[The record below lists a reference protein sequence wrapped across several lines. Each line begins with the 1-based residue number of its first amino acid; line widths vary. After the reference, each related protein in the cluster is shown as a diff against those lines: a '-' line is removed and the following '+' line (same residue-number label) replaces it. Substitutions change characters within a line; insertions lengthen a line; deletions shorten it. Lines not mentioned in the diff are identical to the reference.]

1 MNEALKTEL
10 VEVFKDQIKNAV
22 RHTFKTLLKAHGSGM
37 KGVYSSRLARVW
49 AETIRPCCESTSNIP
64 SQNQYLLSESL
75 LDRFANARA
84 QEMADEVLA
93 KVDSKVGELTDVI
106 VHRVGIGA
114 NFQIAGVKG
123 DRKVWIEQTQIINFS
138 SKGKLFNQF
147 PSRIYV
153 DGKFTSAANFAK
165 I

>member
-1 MNEALKTEL
+1 MNETLKAEL
-10 VEVFKDQIKNAV
+10 VEVFDFQIKRSV
-22 RHTFKTLLKAHGSGM
+22 RYTFKTLLNAYGSGM
-37 KGVYSSRLARVW
+37 KGVYNSRLARVW

-64 SQNQYLLSESL
+64 SQNEYFLSETR
-75 LDRFANARA
+75 LDRFANSCA

-93 KVDSKVGELTDVI
+93 KVDSKVGELTDAI
-106 VHRVGIGA
+106 VHRVGGA
-114 NFQIAGVKG
+114 NFQIAGIKG
-123 DRKVWIEQTQIINFS
+123 DRKVFIEQTQILNVS

>member
-1 MNEALKTEL
+1 MNETLKAEL
-10 VEVFKDQIKNAV
+10 IEVFEAQIKNSV
-22 RHTFKTLLKAHGSGM
+22 RHTFKTLLNAYGSGM

-64 SQNQYLLSESL
+64 SQNEYLLSETR
-75 LDRFANARA
+75 LDRFANACA
-84 QEMADEVLA
+84 QEMADDVLG
-93 KVDSKVGELTDVI
+93 KVDSKVGEMSDAI
-106 VHRVGIGA
+106 VHRVGGA
-114 NFQIAGVKG
+114 NFQIAGMKG
-123 DRKVWIEQTQIINFS
+123 DRKVFIEQTQILNVS

>member
-10 VEVFKDQIKNAV
+10 VEVFEAQIKNSV
-22 RHTFKTLLKAHGSGM
+22 RYTFQTLLNAYGSGM
-37 KGVYSSRLARVW
+37 KGVYTSRLGRVW

-64 SQNQYLLSESL
+64 SQNEYLLSETR

-84 QEMADEVLA
+84 QEMADDILG
-93 KVDSKVGELTDVI
+93 KVDSKVGELTDAI
-106 VHRVGIGA
+106 VHRAGGA
-114 NFQIAGVKG
+114 NFQITGMKG
-123 DRKVWIEQTQIINFS
+123 DRKVFIEQNQILNVS

>member
-10 VEVFKDQIKNAV
+10 VEVFETQIKYSV

-49 AETIRPCCESTSNIP
+49 AETILPCCESTSNIP
-64 SQNQYLLSESL
+64 SQNEYLLSETR
-75 LDRFANARA
+75 LDRFANVRA
-84 QEMADEVLA
+84 QEMADEVLG
-93 KVDSKVGELTDVI
+93 KVDAKVGELTDAI
-106 VHRVGIGA
+106 VHRVGGA